1 MAKFEWRAAF
11 ELGVPDID
19 EEHKR
24 MLSVI
29 YGIED
34 AIVAEDQ
41 ARFAALMD
49 EIIEIARSHFE
60 KEEALLARL
69 DYPDLN
75 RHIEY
80 HTRLLS
86 HATETKKICE
96 QLTKQELLRKCVD
109 EMLGFLVDD
118 IVKGDM
124 EFKSFLQEKGVVERR
139 T

>member
-1 MAKFEWRAAF
+1 MAKFEWREAF
-11 ELGVPDID
+11 ELGVPEID

-29 YGIED
+29 YGIES
-34 AIVAEDQ
+34 AIIEQDQ
-41 ARFAALMD
+41 ARFIELLN
-49 EIIEIARSHFE
+49 EIIEISRAHFE

-75 RHIEY
+75 QHMEY
-80 HTRLLS
+80 HTRLLE
-86 HATETKKICE
+86 HATETKRICE
-96 QLTKQELLRKCVD
+96 QLTQQEMMQKCVD

-124 EFKSFLQEKGVVERR
+124 EFKSFLQEKGVMGWRP
-139 T
+139 